1 MRLVFACVARK
12 RKAMT
17 QDKKFP
23 GNRSPHAPVA
33 PTISEMLG
41 VTPILPGESEANY
54 KAGLAAVIEELGA
67 KTTLQVYI
75 AEKIHDCLWWI
86 RRYEDQ
92 KRLTVIAEMAKL
104 VRGRL
109 ELQMTQDEVDLRER
123 LVADNLSASAHQ
135 ALGKVGHTIESA
147 RQHAYAVKQKA
158 IIELDQQ
165 IALQVKILASFQ
177 GSYEVAFNRKLNV
190 ERLRM
195 QNELIRR
202 DLSAL
207 DMPTSRAIER
217 NLPDAPDAPDDK
229 PKAARRKP
237 R

>member
-1 MRLVFACVARK
+1 MADGLNK
-12 RKAMT
+12 P
-17 QDKKFP
+17 DKQSLTELP
-23 GNRSPHAPVA
+23 AAPS
-33 PTISEMLG
+33 IGELLG
-41 VTPILPGESEANY
+41 VTPILPGESEASY
-54 KAGLAAVIEELGA
+54 TAGLNAVIEELGA

-75 AEKIHDCLWWI
+75 AEKIHDSLWWI

-92 KRLTVIAEMAKL
+92 KRLTIIAEMARL

-109 ELQMTQDEVDLRER
+109 ELQMTQAEVGLREK
-123 LVADNLSASAHQ
+123 LLADVLDGQVYQ

-147 RQHAYAVKQKA
+147 RQKAYEAGHKA
-158 IIELDQQ
+158 ITELDQQ

-195 QNELIRR
+195 QNELMRR

-207 DMPTSRAIER
+207 DMPTTPAIEGDS
-217 NLPDAPDAPDDK
+217 PDPPDDN
-229 PKAARRKP
+229 PKAASRKP

>member
-1 MRLVFACVARK
+1 MADGPNKPDNQSLTELPA
-12 RKAMT
+12 
-17 QDKKFP
+17 
-23 GNRSPHAPVA
+23 APS
-33 PTISEMLG
+33 IGELLG
-41 VTPILPGESEANY
+41 VTPILPGESEASY
-54 KAGLAAVIEELGA
+54 TAGLNAVIEELGA

-92 KRLTVIAEMAKL
+92 KRITIIAEMARHIKDL
-104 VRGRL
+104 PYGDLTQAEIDVREALL
-109 ELQMTQDEVDLRER
+109 E
-123 LVADNLSASAHQ
+123 DNIDSKVKQ
-135 ALGKVGHTIESA
+135 AFGKRGHSIESV
-147 RQHAYAVKQKA
+147 RQLAQSKRSGEIMQ
-158 IIELDQQ
+158 LDQQ

-195 QNELIRR
+195 QNELMRR

-207 DMPTSRAIER
+207 DMPTTPAIEGDS
-217 NLPDAPDAPDDK
+217 PDPPDDK
-229 PKAARRKP
+229 PKAASRKP